1 MFQICNPF
9 PSVRFQVERHST
21 PGAIMVG
28 AAIRGKTSTGASIFR
43 RNGFLTDQLPLARF
57 AGRKTKQMCDLRG
70 G

>member
-1 MFQICNPF
+1 
-9 PSVRFQVERHST
+9 
-21 PGAIMVG
+21 MVG

-57 AGRKTKQMCDLRG
+57 AGSKTKQMCDLRG